1 MSSRGRLYRWIGCKD
16 RRPCLYPCRHN
27 WLRSLASLRSWGKV
41 GCRYPAPRSCTNR
54 ITSSPNRISF
64 TIQLTPVSTP
74 WNVLT
79 EKYPSH
85 YTRDSVF
92 LLSLSVLVSLSFS
105 FFSISFLFFSFLV
118 IHTQVTGTI
127 NSLWWWSSSFYH
139 ETSRSLFVL
148 YLFKKQKNTNI
159 KQRKI
164 TTKENQFKE
173 TDRKIKRWHGSGQ
186 KEDKKRTKQT
196 HIFTHQ

>member
-92 LLSLSVLVSLSFS
+92 LLSLSVLVSLNFIFFNFIS
-105 FFSISFLFFSFLV
+105 FFFLLGDTYTSNWDDKLTVMMV
-118 IHTQVTGTI
+118 II
-127 NSLWWWSSSFYH
+127 IL
-139 ETSRSLFVL
+139 SRDFAIPLCFVP
-148 YLFKKQKNTNI
+148 I
-159 KQRKI
+159 
-164 TTKENQFKE
+164 
-173 TDRKIKRWHGSGQ
+173 
-186 KEDKKRTKQT
+186 
-196 HIFTHQ
+196 